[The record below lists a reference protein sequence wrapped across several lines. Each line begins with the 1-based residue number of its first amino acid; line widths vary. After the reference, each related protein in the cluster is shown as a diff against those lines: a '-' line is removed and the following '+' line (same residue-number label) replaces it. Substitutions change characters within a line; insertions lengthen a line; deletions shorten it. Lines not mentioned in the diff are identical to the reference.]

1 MKAYLALVLAIA
13 APVFAEELQARG
25 GGGGGEGGGY
35 GGGGQPTT
43 TWGEGGGGGYSTTT
57 DVVYTSSM
65 YFHFIP
71 SPFEVE
77 PGSSIHLLSYP
88 RPTPLP
94 LLHAS
99 LALLHLMRYCI
110 S

>member
-13 APVFAEELQARG
+13 APAFAEELQARGG

-65 YFHFIP
+65 YFHFII
-71 SPFEVE
+71 SPVEVDT
-77 PGSSIHLLSYP
+77 GSGYPPDLLPKTHS
-88 RPTPLP
+88 PTFT
-94 LLHAS
+94 LL
-99 LALLHLMRYCI
+99 LRRLHYG
-110 S
+110 